1 MQDPMQA
8 LQATILK
15 TYPHPH
21 LPLPSQCLLLK
32 APPLLTLLFGR
43 LPVEALPHR
52 LAWPQ

>member
-1 MQDPMQA
+1 MQDTMQA
-8 LQATILK
+8 VQATVFR
-15 TYPHPH
+15 TYPRPH

-32 APPLLTLLFGR
+32 VPSLLTLLFGR